1 MAQNLHPSS
10 SAIAAVLCCAIG
22 ATAATGAEARKKS
35 YDVPGG
41 DATTTLAQFAR
52 NSGDQIVYLVE
63 NVRTEKTQPVRGEFT
78 AIEALRQMLTGT
90 ALFAVQDEATGA
102 FVVSRRRPEPAKK
115 PDSNSAPARPS
126 PALPAPASPTASPP
140 ERPPISQPK
149 ASVSP
154 PMKNRTALTFLV
166 GWLFASVA
174 AEAQTSGTIEGRV
187 YNQATGV
194 NLERARLTV
203 GGTLLEAFTD
213 AEGRYRLSN
222 VSPGQV
228 QVKVFYTGVG
238 LATRSINVTPGQTI
252 QQDFP
257 MSAAQQKPE
266 MDASGAP
273 IMLDKFIV
281 GDSREMTGT
290 AIAINEQRFAP
301 NMKNVVSTDEFGDV
315 PDGNVTEFLKF
326 VPGVS
331 FNGGREISING
342 VPTAYVPVTIGG
354 FSTASLIGGG
364 GEGGAGRGTAM
375 DVFTTSNLS
384 RIEVSFSPTPES
396 DGSALAGSVNM
407 VPRSSFER
415 SRPAF
420 KASAYYS
427 ILNNGR
433 DIQQSSPFKKF
444 HPGLDFSWMAPVNK
458 NFGYTIS
465 GGFSTRMTDM
475 EQLTNVWR
483 GGGTATN
490 GVQFPNTPFDQ
501 PYLSSISVQAAGRKA
516 SRSSLAATFDYKFS
530 SRDRLSLSLQS
541 SDFYAN
547 QDNQTLTLDVGRVLP
562 GQFSLSATRGA
573 VGQGTLGI
581 TNARF
586 LRKTWLYMPSLVWR
600 HDGPSWKTDAGVAL
614 SRSRNRARSIEE
626 GVFNQTTIR
635 RTGVTVSF
643 EDVGVW
649 RPRTVTVT
657 DGVTG
662 APVDPFALANY
673 VVTGAT
679 GHMRSTDDTRRSAYA
694 NARRDFAGSLPL
706 TLKAGVDLREA
717 TREGR
722 GFSTSYTYLGPDG
735 RASTTPVGSDDLAT
749 PFLNPTFGQ
758 RIHVN
763 NFPRLTGISNGLLL
777 DHYRANPTYFGAPN
791 ANTIYRSEVGF
802 SYIATETVSSA
813 YVRGDL
819 ALFQN
824 RLKLAGGVRAE
835 QTNIDARGPLSD
847 PTRNYQRDAQGRPI
861 LGANGRPLPITTDP
875 LEVSKLTY
883 LDRGTHVE
891 KEYLRLFPN
900 LNASFNLRENLI
912 ARAAVYTSVGRPA
925 FSQYAGALS
934 LPETDQPPSPSNLI
948 SVPNV
953 GIKAWSSQTVNAR
966 LEYYFAGLGQFSVG
980 AFRRDFKNF
989 FGNTVFR
996 ASPEFLAPY
1005 GLDPNV
1011 YGSYDVSTQYNLPG
1025 RVRMEGTN
1033 VNYKQALTFL
1043 PAWAR
1048 GVQVFGNLSVQR
1060 ALGEAAA
1067 DFSGYVP
1074 KTVNWGASLTRE
1086 RLVVNLNWHYR
1097 GRARAGL
1104 VAAGPSIEPGTYNW
1118 LAPRLVTDVVAEYRL
1133 TKKFSVF
1140 ANLRNLF
1147 HVQEVQEVYGPSTPA
1162 IARGRVSNAD
1172 YGSLWTFGV
1181 KGSF

>member
-1 MAQNLHPSS
+1 MEH
-10 SAIAAVLCCAIG
+10 
-22 ATAATGAEARKKS
+22 
-35 YDVPGG
+35 
-41 DATTTLAQFAR
+41 
-52 NSGDQIVYLVE
+52 
-63 NVRTEKTQPVRGEFT
+63 
-78 AIEALRQMLTGT
+78 
-90 ALFAVQDEATGA
+90 
-102 FVVSRRRPEPAKK
+102 
-115 PDSNSAPARPS
+115 
-126 PALPAPASPTASPP
+126 
-140 ERPPISQPK
+140 
-149 ASVSP
+149 
-154 PMKNRTALTFLV
+154 RTALTFLIA
-166 GWLFASVA
+166 WIFTSVA
-174 AEAQTSGTIEGRV
+174 AEAQIGGTIEGRV

-194 NLERARLTV
+194 NLARARLTV
-203 GGTLLEAFTD
+203 EGTLLEAFTD
-213 AEGRYRLSN
+213 ADGRYRLSN

-228 QVKVFYTGVG
+228 QVKVFYTGLG
-238 LATRSINVTPGQTI
+238 LSTRPINVMPGQTI
-252 QQDFP
+252 QQEFP

-273 IMLDKFIV
+273 ILLDKFIV

-342 VPTAYVPVTIGG
+342 VPSAYVPVTIGG
-354 FSTASLIGGG
+354 FSTASLIGSG

-396 DGSALAGSVNM
+396 DGAALAGSVNM

-420 KASAYYS
+420 NVSTYYS

-444 HPGLDFSWMAPVNK
+444 HPALDFSWIAPVNK

-475 EQLTNVWR
+475 EQISNVWR

-490 GVQFPNTPFDQ
+490 GGAFPNTPFDQ
-501 PYLSSISVQAAGRKA
+501 PYLSSITVQAAGRKA
-516 SRSSLAATFDYKFS
+516 SRSSLAATFDYKIS
-530 SRDRLSLSLQS
+530 SRDRLSLSVQS

-547 QDNQTLTLDVGRVLP
+547 QDNQTLTFDVGRVLP
-562 GQFSLSATRGA
+562 GQFSLAATRGA
-573 VGQGTLGI
+573 AGQGTLGL

-586 LRKTWLYMPSLVWR
+586 LRKTWTYMPSLVWR
-600 HDGPSWKTDAGVAL
+600 HDGLWWKTDAGVAL

-643 EDVGVW
+643 ENVGYW
-649 RPRTVTVT
+649 RPRTVTVS

-673 VVTGAT
+673 VVTAAT
-679 GHMRSTDDTRRSAYA
+679 GHMRSTDDARRSAYA
-694 NARRDFAGSLPL
+694 NARHDFAGSLPL
-706 TLKAGVDLREA
+706 SLKVGVDLRET

-735 RASTTPVGSDDLAT
+735 RASTTPAGSDDLAT

-758 RIHVN
+758 RIQVN
-763 NFPRLTGISNGLLL
+763 DFPRLTGISNGLLL
-777 DHYRANPTYFGAPN
+777 DHYRAKPTYFVAPDAN
-791 ANTIYRSEVGF
+791 ALYRSEVGF
-802 SYIATETVSSA
+802 SSIAMETISSA
-813 YVRGDL
+813 YVRSDL
-819 ALFQN
+819 ALLQN
-824 RLKLAGGVRAE
+824 RLKLVGGVRAE
-835 QTNIDARGPLSD
+835 QTNIDAQGPLTD

-861 LGANGRPLPITTDP
+861 LGANGRPLPITTDA
-875 LEVSKLTY
+875 LEVSKRTY

-891 KEYLRLFPN
+891 KEYLRIFPS
-900 LNASFNLRENLI
+900 LNASFNVRENLI
-912 ARAAVYTSVGRPA
+912 ARAAVYSSIGRPS

-934 LPETDQPPSPSNLI
+934 LPDIDLLPSPSNRI
-948 SVPNV
+948 AVPNV
-953 GIKAWSSQTVNAR
+953 GIKPWSAQTVNVR
-966 LEYYFAGLGQFSVG
+966 LEYYFARLGQFSVG
-980 AFRRDFKNF
+980 TFRRDFENF

-996 ASPEFLAPY
+996 ASPDFLALY
-1005 GLDPNV
+1005 GLDPNL
-1011 YGSYDVSTQYNLPG
+1011 YGAYDVSTQHNLPS
-1025 RVRMEGTN
+1025 RVRMEGTS

-1043 PAWAR
+1043 PVWAR

-1074 KTVNWGASLTRE
+1074 KTINWGASLTRE

-1097 GRARAGL
+1097 GRTRTGL
-1104 VAAGPSIEPGTYNW
+1104 VAAGPSIEPETYTW
-1118 LAPRLVTDVVAEYRL
+1118 LAPRLVTDVVAEYRF
-1133 TKKFSVF
+1133 TAKFSVF
-1140 ANLRNLF
+1140 ANLRNLY
-1147 HVQEVQEVYGPSTPA
+1147 HVREVQEIYGPSTPA

-1172 YGSLWTFGV
+1172 YGSLWTIGV

>member
-1 MAQNLHPSS
+1 
-10 SAIAAVLCCAIG
+10 
-22 ATAATGAEARKKS
+22 
-35 YDVPGG
+35 
-41 DATTTLAQFAR
+41 
-52 NSGDQIVYLVE
+52 
-63 NVRTEKTQPVRGEFT
+63 
-78 AIEALRQMLTGT
+78 
-90 ALFAVQDEATGA
+90 
-102 FVVSRRRPEPAKK
+102 
-115 PDSNSAPARPS
+115 
-126 PALPAPASPTASPP
+126 
-140 ERPPISQPK
+140 
-149 ASVSP
+149 
-154 PMKNRTALTFLV
+154 MKNRTALTFMV

-203 GGTLLEAFTD
+203 EGTLLESFTD

-228 QVKVFYTGVG
+228 QVKVFYTGLG
-238 LATRSINVTPGQTI
+238 LATGSINVIPGGTI

-257 MSAAQQKPE
+257 LSAAERKPE
-266 MDASGAP
+266 VDTSGAP
-273 IMLDKFIV
+273 ILLDKFIV

-331 FNGGREISING
+331 FNSGREISING

-433 DIQQSSPFKKF
+433 DIEHSSPFKKF
-444 HPGLDFSWMAPVNK
+444 HPGFDFSWIAPVNK

-465 GGFSTRMTDM
+465 GGLSTRMTDM
-475 EQLTNVWR
+475 EQISNVWR

-490 GVQFPNTPFDQ
+490 GVQFPNTPFGQ
-501 PYLSSISVQAAGRKA
+501 PYLSSIGVAAHGRKA

-547 QDNQTLTLDVGRVLP
+547 QDNQTLTFDVGRVLP

-586 LRKTWLYMPSLVWR
+586 LRRTWLYMPSLVWR

-643 EDVGVW
+643 EDVGFW

-735 RASTTPVGSDDLAT
+735 RASTTPAGSDDLAT

-777 DHYRANPTYFGAPN
+777 DHYRANPTYFGSPN

-875 LEVSKLTY
+875 LEMSKLTY
-883 LDRGTHVE
+883 LDRRTHVE

-912 ARAAVYTSVGRPA
+912 ARVAVYTSVGRPA

-934 LPETDQPPSPSNLI
+934 LPETDQLPSPSNLI

-953 GIKAWSSQTVNAR
+953 GIKAWSSQTVNVR

-996 ASPEFLAPY
+996 ATPEFLAPY
-1005 GLDPNV
+1005 GLDPNL
-1011 YGSYDVSTQYNLPG
+1011 YGAYDVSTQYNLTS

-1060 ALGEAAA
+1060 ALGDAAS
-1067 DFSGYVP
+1067 DFSGYTP
-1074 KTVNWGASLTRE
+1074 KTINWGASLTRE

-1097 GRARAGL
+1097 GRARRDL

-1133 TKKFSVF
+1133 TRKFWVF
-1140 ANLRNLF
+1140 ANLRNLY
-1147 HVQEVQEVYGPSTPA
+1147 HVQEVQEIYGPSTPA
-1162 IARGRVSNAD
+1162 IARGRISNAD